1 MAKIFCQWVGTCEL
15 AAGGVVGTGEEVVP
29 EEESECPVHV
39 FSDFASKLGKWC
51 VTAKESGVF
60 FVLS

>member
-39 FSDFASKLGKWC
+39 SQILPQSYGKD
-51 VTAKESGVF
+51 A
-60 FVLS
+60 

>member
-39 FSDFASKLGKWC
+39 SQILPQS
-51 VTAKESGVF
+51 
-60 FVLS
+60 